1 MMVVQGLV
9 VVGIYLAEG
18 MPGWWTTLEGPCCVG
33 LGASLLIVQR
43 SLKSANEQ

>member
-9 VVGIYLAEG
+9 VVGIDLAEG